1 VHPSRPPGD
10 TVVPLRAVG
19 GRVLPVTQIRST
31 LLAGSVQT
39 LRAKGYFERY
49 RAALPTDVHPQILDA
64 VAGSW
69 MPIEIGMA
77 HYAACDAIGLTPNEQ
92 FNNGREVSARVQN
105 TMLGLLARTAKTI
118 GGVTPWAGLEQFQ
131 RMWDRVMSGG
141 SGAVYRTGPK
151 EARVESHGNPLVKWA
166 YFRNSWRGMFACA
179 GELFCEK
186 LYVADVSPAGAAS
199 HGHFVMRVAWV

>member
-1 VHPSRPPGD
+1 M
-10 TVVPLRAVG
+10 PLRAVG
-19 GRVLPVTQIRST
+19 GRVSPVTQIRST

-39 LRAKGYFERY
+39 LRAKSHLDAYL
-49 RAALPTDVHPQILDA
+49 AALPKPLHAEVLGA

-77 HYAACDAIGLTPNEQ
+77 HYAACEAIGLTALEQ

-105 TMLGLLARTAKTI
+105 AMLRVLARTAKTL
-118 GGVTPWAGLEQFQ
+118 GNVTPWAGLEHFQ

-141 SGAVYRTGPK
+141 SGAVYRVGPK
-151 EARVESHGNPLVKWA
+151 EARVEAHGNPLVTWA
-166 YFRNSWRGMFACA
+166 YFRNSWRGMFVSA

-186 LYVADVSPAGAAS
+186 LYVTEISPPGATDQ
-199 HGHFVMRVAWV
+199 GLFVIRVAWV